1 MTAARIAPG
10 LAPCSGWF
18 LADLPMSPAPSLHP
32 AAGSSPAS
40 RPFARRSL
48 APLAP
53 LLLLPWLVWALPA
66 SLAEPSAPRR
76 AGTSPAIPASSS
88 PATGPAI
95 TPESPLPC
103 ERLWGDGHS
112 FQSLDFVQVVP
123 IRLKRSRYDL
133 LIRPDDHVLPLSA
146 LSLRLPDNFDGSLI
160 FESLRLCRMLTP
172 PAVHRTRCSEPLPAR
187 VERPSVQEVR
197 IIPETPLAGTD
208 TYGLSLM
215 LFNPSVPGRYPLR
228 MYAASPAAPQPTYRG
243 TWLIR
248 ISAEQD

>member
-1 MTAARIAPG
+1 
-10 LAPCSGWF
+10 
-18 LADLPMSPAPSLHP
+18 
-32 AAGSSPAS
+32 
-40 RPFARRSL
+40 
-48 APLAP
+48 
-53 LLLLPWLVWALPA
+53 LLLPWLVWALPA
-66 SLAEPSAPRR
+66 SLAEPSAPSR

-133 LIRPDDHVLPLSA
+133 LIRPDDHVVPLSS

-187 VERPSVQEVR
+187 VERLSVQEVR

-228 MYAASPAAPQPTYRG
+228 LYAASPAAPQPTYRG